1 LAAVAGATNKMK
13 LIIYLGILSGLLSFF
28 SCDNSKQSKIIATTD
43 SGKDTTIN
51 VNDILFSIPTIEN
64 TFPNFEGEV
73 DSTGLSILEDDWRQ
87 IEFISKDQMSS
98 INTEIDSINYI
109 FDQKSHKGPTY
120 IGFKDIYV
128 RKLIKAPLFIP
139 MSTII
144 TYLGD
149 PDSKISGLNV
159 FNNVGKVKN
168 GFSFINKGVKYYG
181 VKDNANNVTSLCLY
195 EAESDEFLSRSIE
208 KISKFL
214 KSQNLLLVHWT
225 HAKVFNENNIQEL
238 VSDLGSR

>member
-1 LAAVAGATNKMK
+1 MK
-13 LIIYLGILSGLLSFF
+13 LLIYMGILSGLLSFF
-28 SCDNSKQSKIIATTD
+28 SCDNSKQSKIITTTE

-64 TFPNFEGEV
+64 AFPNFEGEV

-98 INTEIDSINYI
+98 INTELDSINYI
-109 FDQKSHKGPTY
+109 FDQKSHRGPNY

-128 RKLIKAPLFIP
+128 RKLIKTPLFIP
-139 MSTII
+139 ISTII

-149 PDSKISGLNV
+149 PDIKISGLNI
-159 FNNVGKVKN
+159 FNNIGKVKN
-168 GFSFINKGVKYYG
+168 GF
-181 VKDNANNVTSLCLY
+181 CLY
-195 EAESDEFLSRSIE
+195 EAEPDEFLSGSIE
-208 KISKFL
+208 RISKFL
-214 KSQNLLLVHWT
+214 KSQNLLLVQWT

-238 VSDLGSR
+238 VSDFDGK